1 MPTVTWGAVVVGG
14 VAGLAAGVKRAI
26 PAMEFS
32 TVKRSWS
39 GLRPGTPDEYP
50 ILGPMPGVANYF
62 NATGG
67 FRTGIVG
74 SPMSAQIVVA
84 HILGD
89 PQPYD
94 HTLFMADRFKES
106 DMRISKQIQ
115 QASELEAG

>member
-1 MPTVTWGAVVVGG
+1 
-14 VAGLAAGVKRAI
+14 
-26 PAMEFS
+26 
-32 TVKRSWS
+32 
-39 GLRPGTPDEYP
+39 
-50 ILGPMPGVANYF
+50 MPGVANYF

-94 HTLFMADRFKES
+94 HTLFMADRFKET
-106 DMRISKQIQ
+106 DLQVSKQIQ
-115 QASELEAG
+115 QASELKAG